1 MPMAS
6 SQDHGAQDSDNPY
19 CVHCTDMDGRL
30 LSFERKFEDFV
41 QQAMK
46 NRWLSREQAV
56 RTAIAEMEQMP
67 AWKDK
72 IRKAATSSRS
82 DVPVATG

>member
-6 SQDHGAQDSDNPY
+6 SLDHGAQDPDNPY
-19 CVHCTDMDGRL
+19 CVHCTDMNGKL
-30 LSFERKFEDFV
+30 LPFERKFEDFV
-41 QQAMK
+41 EQAMK

-56 RTAIAEMEQMP
+56 RTVMVEMEQMP
-67 AWKDK
+67 AWKDMV
-72 IRKAATSSRS
+72 RKAASSSRT

>member
-19 CVHCTDMDGRL
+19 CVHCTDMNGKL
-30 LSFERKFEDFV
+30 LAFERKFEDLV
-41 QQAMK
+41 EQAMK
-46 NRWLSREQAV
+46 NRWMSREQAV
-56 RTAIAEMEQMP
+56 RTVMIEMEQMP

-72 IRKAATSSRS
+72 VRKTAGSSRA
-82 DVPVATG
+82 DVPVATS

>member
-1 MPMAS
+1 
-6 SQDHGAQDSDNPY
+6 
-19 CVHCTDMDGRL
+19 MDGKL

-41 QQAMK
+41 EQDMK

-56 RTAIAEMEQMP
+56 RTVMVEMEQMP

-72 IRKAATSSRS
+72 IRKAASSSRT

>member
-1 MPMAS
+1 
-6 SQDHGAQDSDNPY
+6 
-19 CVHCTDMDGRL
+19 MDGKL

>member
-6 SQDHGAQDSDNPY
+6 SQDHGAQNPDNPY
-19 CVHCTDMDGRL
+19 CVHCTDMDGKL

-41 QQAMK
+41 EQAMN
-46 NRWLSREQAV
+46 NRWLSREKAV
-56 RTAIAEMEQMP
+56 RTVMVEMEQMA

-72 IRKAATSSRS
+72 VRKAASSSRT